1 MRNRRAHGI
10 LDQMQLRCLI
20 VDDNRPFLEASRTL
34 LTGQGVRV
42 LAVAT
47 TAAEGLRLAAELT
60 PDVVLVDVDL
70 GRESGFELACRMV
83 DDAAAGRAA
92 VILISAHVEDDYAD
106 LVAESPALGFVAK
119 QDLSKQ
125 AIETMLRRR
134 GASDGTGPR

>member
-1 MRNRRAHGI
+1 
-10 LDQMQLRCLI
+10 LI
-20 VDDNRPFLEASRTL
+20 VDDNVSFLEASRTL

-47 TAAEGLRLAAELT
+47 TAAEGLRLTAELT

-70 GRESGFELACRMV
+70 GRESGFELACRMA
-83 DDAAAGRAA
+83 DGAAAGTAA

-119 QDLSKQ
+119 EDLSKQ
-125 AIETMLRRR
+125 AIETLLRTR
-134 GASDGTGPR
+134 GASDETGPR